1 MKEEQHV
8 DLSLTGSV
16 IFEVMKLSQ
25 SSIYLSAEEDK
36 KSH

>member
-16 IFEVMKLSQ
+16 IFEKLLKLSQ
-25 SSIYLSAEEDK
+25 AQFTCLQKEG
-36 KSH
+36 